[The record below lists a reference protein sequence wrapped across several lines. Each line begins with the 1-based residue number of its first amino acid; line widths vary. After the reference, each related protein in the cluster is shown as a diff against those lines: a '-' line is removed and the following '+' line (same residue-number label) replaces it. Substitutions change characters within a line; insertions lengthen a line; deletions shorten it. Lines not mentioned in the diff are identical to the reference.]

1 MATEQNLVTKAS
13 LEETQTAETLLVEN
27 LSAHVNASLSKAHG
41 IIFYN
46 LPHPTYDANGN
57 DLSVYYDSHGDIVG
71 NNLMRLTYNRV
82 NYYAPINPSSLA
94 GKGSLTG
101 LDPSVFISAAAA
113 QAAVIPG
120 NTAWTTD
127 FTLQDQQELLFT
139 NDNILIPHTNLSH
152 WETHTGGIYQIL
164 PQIITDSAGHRVSN
178 YIARI
183 LVDGAELWIPC
194 DTRSNGPIQP
204 VRVAFPAINTLQGS
218 NANYCAMG
226 RDDSQYGYFWYNPAA
241 GGELPATFQW
251 QYNGYQP
258 QKIGNSFWSD
268 PLTGSGIWYDISNSP
283 GYQAMPSNPVGAVSV
298 VSSPNKLTVQV
309 STGSDSQ
316 IVCATI
322 RGKWTNAVGTVYTNW
337 CLFIANDEDG
347 SWIFSDPDSN
357 QTATHVPILNDP
369 TWVNSYYTPPGPP

>member
-57 DLSVYYDSHGDIVG
+57 DLSVYCDSHGDIVG
-71 NNLMRLTYNRV
+71 NNLMRLTYNRI
-82 NYYAPINPSSLA
+82 NYYAPINPSSLT
-94 GKGSLTG
+94 GKSPLTG
-101 LDPSVFISAAAA
+101 LDPSVFISAATA

-127 FTLQDQQELLFT
+127 FTLQDQQELLYT

-152 WETHTGGIYQIL
+152 WETHTGGIYQVL

-204 VRVAFPAINTLQGS
+204 VRVAFPAITTLQGS

-241 GGELPATFQW
+241 GGELPATFNW
-251 QYNGYQP
+251 EYNTYYAP
-258 QKIGNSFWSD
+258 ASPWWSD
-268 PLTGSGIWYDISNSP
+268 PLLGSGTWLPLTNAG
-283 GYQAMPSNPVGAVSV
+283 GYQAMPSNPISATAVVDSV
-298 VSSPNKLTVQV
+298 NRKLTVITSVGDNQ
-309 STGSDSQ
+309 TC
-316 IVCATI
+316 ICTI
-322 RGKWTNAVGTVYTNW
+322 RGKWTNSVGSVYTNW
-337 CLFIANDEDG
+337 CIFVANDQDG
-347 SWIFSDPDSN
+347 SWVFSDPDFN

>member
-1 MATEQNLVTKAS
+1 MAIEQNLVTKDS

-41 IIFYN
+41 IVFYN

-71 NNLMRLTYNRV
+71 SSLMRLTFNRV

-94 GKGSLTG
+94 GKSPTTG
-101 LDPSVFISAAAA
+101 LDPNVFITAASAS
-113 QAAVIPG
+113 AAVIPG
-120 NTAWTTD
+120 ATAWTTD
-127 FTLQDQQELLFT
+127 FTQQDQEELLYT
-139 NDNILIPHTNLSH
+139 NDNILLPHTNLAH

-241 GGELPATFQW
+241 GGDLPASFTW
-251 QYNGYQP
+251 EYNTYYAP
-258 QKIGNSFWSD
+258 SYPWWSD
-268 PLTGSGIWYDISNSP
+268 PLLGSGTWLPISNSP
-283 GYQAMPSNPVGAVSV
+283 GYQAMPSNPIAATSLVDI
-298 VSSPNKLTVQV
+298 PNRKLTIIT
-309 STGSDSQ
+309 SAPGNSQ
-316 IVCATI
+316 TCVATV

-337 CLFIANDEDG
+337 CLFVANDQDG
-347 SWIFSDPDSN
+347 SWIFSDPDFN

-369 TWVNSYYTPPGPP
+369 TWVNGYYTPPGPP